1 MYKHILIPT
10 DGSDLADR
18 AVTYGI
24 ELAKLSGA
32 DITFLRVTA
41 PPAPLVVEGVVV
53 AYPQEEVQKQV
64 KARIE
69 THLAAIADKAKAAGV
84 KVAAL
89 RHVEHDHPWRAIV
102 DTAKEIGASIIV
114 MSSHGRR
121 GLSALVIGSETHK
134 VLTHTDIPVLVC
146 R

>member
-10 DGSDLADR
+10 DGSDLADK
-18 AVTYGI
+18 AVEQGI
-24 ELAKLSGA
+24 MLAKLTGA
-32 DITFLRVTA
+32 DLTLLRVTA

-64 KARIE
+64 KARVE
-69 THLAAIADKAKAAGV
+69 AHLGGLADKAKAAGV
-84 KVAAL
+84 KVVQRQA
-89 RHVEHDHPWRAIV
+89 EHDHPWKAIV
-102 DTAKEIGASIIV
+102 DTAKDIGASLIV

-121 GLSALVIGSETHK
+121 GLSALVIGSETQK
-134 VLTHTDIPVLVC
+134 VLTHTDVPVLVC